1 MKGSGPT
8 ALTVLGIL
16 LLVVAA
22 TFLGSQVLGQG
33 RVERVQSSV
42 SLLYDLGPLR
52 SSTPAPG
59 SILTVLFYKS

>member
-42 SLLYDLGPLR
+42 SLLYDLGPL
-52 SSTPAPG
+52 
-59 SILTVLFYKS
+59 